1 MKLLKQAKFL
11 GLLVVTSLMF
21 ACGGGGGGNDA
32 PPIFTLKLKTVA
44 VNNPSYTGLIG
55 SVNDLQVTLPAG
67 VSVYPAT
74 TGVTASG
81 NAAGGSV
88 AINTTGQTTRIS
100 LAKAAGFAVGEFL
113 TISCGYSGAT
123 PPTLASI
130 TVSQG
135 TDFKIADLQGNPVTS
150 SFTIE
155 KFTPTP

>member
-1 MKLLKQAKFL
+1 MKLITYAKLL
-11 GLLVVTSLMF
+11 GLLVLSSLLF
-21 ACGGGGGGNDA
+21 ACGGGSGGGDDTK
-32 PPIFTLKLKTVA
+32 IFTLKLKTVPVAEPAYSGQILA
-44 VNNPSYTGLIG
+44 VS
-55 SVNDLQVTLPAG
+55 DLHVTLPAG

-81 NAAGGSV
+81 NAVGANV
-88 AINTTGQTTRIS
+88 VFNTTGQTTRIS
-100 LAKAAGFAVGEFL
+100 VTKDVGFASGEFL

-130 TVSQG
+130 TIEPG
-135 TDFKIADLQGNPVTS
+135 YKIGGLPNGDLVTN